1 METTEVTTLMNKNVN
16 DLTVGDAIKINIGI
30 MAVMAAIP
38 AALYGVGYAKD
49 QVATWSMNRKNKK
62 FQEELLES

>member
-38 AALYGVGYAKD
+38 VALYGVGYAKD
-49 QVATWSMNRKNKK
+49 QVTTWRMNRKNQK
-62 FQEELLES
+62 FAQELSEK